1 MDAKEIKQGIY
12 DAIIELDDAKIV
24 MMANT
29 VLDSELDLIE
39 VIEQAMSPA
48 MEEIGRRFQSG
59 DMFLPELMMSAEVYE
74 AAMNILRPKMLET
87 GKNMKPIGKVVI
99 GSVKGDIHS
108 IGKGLVAT
116 MLKTAGLEVLD
127 LGVDVPTFTF
137 VEQAEKMGADIIA
150 LSALLTTTMPSQREV
165 IEALEGEGIRDKFKV
180 IVGGAPVSREWAE
193 TIGADGYGENAA
205 QAVQLSKELCKV
217 E

>member
-1 MDAKEIKQGIY
+1 MDGKEIKQGIY

-24 MMANT
+24 VMANA

-180 IVGGAPVSREWAE
+180 IVGGAPVSKEWAE

>member
-24 MMANT
+24 VMANT

-74 AAMNILRPKMLET
+74 AAMNILRPKMMET

-127 LGVDVPTFTF
+127 LGVDIPTFTF

-150 LSALLTTTMPSQREV
+150 LSALLTTTMPAQREV

>member
-180 IVGGAPVSREWAE
+180 IVGGAPVSKEWAE